1 MSVFAALS
9 DAVSKL
15 AVPSVLLICAVLIL
29 LMPKKELFSEFT
41 DGAKNG
47 LRTAV
52 KLLPM
57 LTALLCAVKLL
68 SASGLPLA
76 IGELIRPLTE
86 ALGIPSE
93 LLPLLMT
100 RPFSGSASL
109 AMYSDLISDVGA
121 DTFIAFCAS
130 VIMGSSDTTVYI
142 VSVYF
147 SSVGV
152 KKTRYAFPC
161 AIAVLIFS
169 IFFSCFISRLCFK

>member
-1 MSVFAALS
+1 MRVFGALS
-9 DAVSKL
+9 DTLSKL
-15 AVPSVLLICAVLIL
+15 AIPSVLLICAVLIL
-29 LMPKKELFSEFT
+29 LMPKKDLFSEFT

-47 LRTAV
+47 LHTAV
-52 KLLPM
+52 KLLPT

-76 IGELIRPLTE
+76 VGELIRPFTD
-86 ALGIPSE
+86 ALGVPSE
-93 LLPLLMT
+93 LLPLLVM

-109 AMYSDLISDVGA
+109 AMYSDLIADVGV
-121 DTFIAFCAS
+121 DTFISFCAS

-142 VSVYF
+142 IAVYF

-161 AIAVLIFS
+161 AIAALIFG

>member
-1 MSVFAALS
+1 MTLGILF
-9 DAVSKL
+9 DTVSKL
-15 AVPSVLLICAVLIL
+15 AIPTVLLICAVLIL
-29 LMPKKELFSEFT
+29 LMPKKELFSEFLK
-41 DGAKNG
+41 GAEGG
-47 LRTAV
+47 LHTSVR
-52 KLLPM
+52 LLPT

-68 SASGLPLA
+68 SASGLPQALA
-76 IGELIRPLTE
+76 KLILPVTD
-86 ALGIPSE
+86 ALGVPSE
-93 LLPLLMT
+93 LLPLLLT

-109 AMYSDLISDVGA
+109 AMYSDLISELGA

-142 VSVYF
+142 ISVYF

>member
-1 MSVFAALS
+1 MSAFGVLS
-9 DAVSKL
+9 DTVSKL
-15 AVPSVLLICAVLIL
+15 AVPVVLLICAVLIL
-29 LMPKKELFSEFT
+29 LIPKKELFSEFT

-47 LRTAV
+47 LHTAV
-52 KLLPM
+52 KLLPT

-68 SASGLPLA
+68 SASGLPFA
-76 IGELIRPLTE
+76 VSKLIRPLTD
-86 ALGIPSE
+86 AIGVPSE
-93 LLPLLMT
+93 LLPLLLT

-109 AMYSDLISDVGA
+109 AMYSDLISDVGV
-121 DTFIAFCAS
+121 DTFVSFCAS

-147 SSVGV
+147 SSVGI

-161 AIAVLIFS
+161 AIAVLMFS